1 MIILPRQA
9 RDKHGKTKKVPISCR
24 LRWGEEA
31 DIQSTLSQC
40 GGGAFD
46 LVLGADILYN
56 KSSYKV
62 LADTIAA
69 LVGKRVF
76 GTILC

>member
-31 DIQSTLSQC
+31 DIQSTQC